1 MFQGQHVKGQDV
13 SNRRRTGG
21 PRRPVDR
28 AAPPAI
34 EEVSVEEFVNDSR
47 LPEGSLP
54 ICVRGDLYPE
64 IESLDAELQRM
75 LIDAGGDDRLAG
87 NPRARELTRRIE
99 ALRAEMTRYTKR
111 FHLRA
116 LERPDWNEL
125 KDRPEHAPREG
136 NAYDQRVGV
145 NMDVFSAAL
154 VPMMIYSPVF
164 TPDQWARLKISDG
177 QYDQLVDLAWKLN
190 KGEVHVPFS
199 LAALRVRMSDSQ

>member
-1 MFQGQHVKGQDV
+1 M
-13 SNRRRTGG
+13 
-21 PRRPVDR
+21 
-28 AAPPAI
+28 
-34 EEVSVEEFVNDSR
+34 EELSVEEFVDGSR
-47 LPEGSLP
+47 LPEGSLL

-87 NPRARELTRRIE
+87 NPRARELTRQIE
-99 ALRAEMTRYTKR
+99 ALRAKMTRYTKR

-125 KDRPEHAPREG
+125 KGRPEHAPRPD
-136 NAYDQRVGV
+136 NVHDQRVGV
-145 NMDVFSAAL
+145 NVDTFSAEML
-154 VPMMIYSPVF
+154 PKMILSPVF